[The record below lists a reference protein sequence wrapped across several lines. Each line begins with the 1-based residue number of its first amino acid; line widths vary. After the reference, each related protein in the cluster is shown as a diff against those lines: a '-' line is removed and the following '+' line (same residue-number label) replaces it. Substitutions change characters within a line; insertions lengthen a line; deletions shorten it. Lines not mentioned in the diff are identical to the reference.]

1 MQRASDD
8 AWEEGGTDDEALAA
22 PPARRSSGGARRLVG
37 HAVRR
42 CVRRVGARPREC
54 ARDVAE
60 FVCAST
66 MLAILIV
73 RWYLLHKR

>member
-1 MQRASDD
+1 
-8 AWEEGGTDDEALAA
+8 
-22 PPARRSSGGARRLVG
+22 
-37 HAVRR
+37 
-42 CVRRVGARPREC
+42 VRRVGARPREC